1 MSPPEFQS
9 GQGSLLQKIEA
20 LLDQQ
25 VAVADQDAL
34 LEVYEQFLHRIWE
47 RIMPTLGGVTV
58 LAIVERSLVVT
69 SKQYPV
75 ISTLHV
81 SPEGLDF
88 RQLRQ
93 QAAGWTFPD
102 DYEGL
107 KQFIFR
113 LLDILV
119 ALTGDILVQQLIR
132 QFEEEGQG
140 REGHYDGDV

>member
-69 SKQYPV
+69 SKQYPGYQHIARFSGGV
-75 ISTLHV
+75 GF
-81 SPEGLDF
+81 SPV
-88 RQLRQ
+88 
-93 QAAGWTFPD
+93 APAGCW
-102 DYEGL
+102 
-107 KQFIFR
+107 
-113 LLDILV
+113 LDIS
-119 ALTGDILVQQLIR
+119 
-132 QFEEEGQG
+132 
-140 REGHYDGDV
+140 

>member
-9 GQGSLLQKIEA
+9 RQGPLLQKVES

-25 VAVADQDAL
+25 VSVSDQDAL

-69 SKQYPV
+69 SEQYPS
-75 ISTLHV
+75 INTLHV
-81 SPEGLDF
+81 STEGLDF
-88 RQLRQ
+88 LQLRE

-113 LLDILV
+113 LMDILV

-132 QFEEEGQG
+132 QFEEESQGQKG
-140 REGHYDGDV
+140 RYDGAV